1 MKIID
6 IVENKINRFP
16 KEYVFTYSDFVDE
29 VEDAN
34 TIVQILK
41 RLSTQGKILKLSK
54 GKFYKP
60 RETEFGVL
68 KPPVKQIVKDL
79 LEKDG
84 KVIGYLTGYSIYNSL
99 YLTTQISNTLQIGVN
114 KYRRSII
121 RGQYKISFILQPN
134 TITKNNT
141 ELLQILDAVR
151 FITKIP
157 ATTPDE
163 ACLRLQQI
171 FKELSPEKQLK
182 LVKLSLKYTNYVRAL
197 CGAILE
203 QIGAN
208 TELLIKLKQSLQGLT
223 TYKIPISE
231 TVLPKKNKW
240 NIV

>member
-1 MKIID
+1 
-6 IVENKINRFP
+6 
-16 KEYVFTYSDFVDE
+16 
-29 VEDAN
+29 
-34 TIVQILK
+34 
-41 RLSTQGKILKLSK
+41 
-54 GKFYKP
+54 
-60 RETEFGVL
+60 ETEFGVL